1 MKKPLIYAIDD
12 EEAIRELYSCTLA
25 TADFDAKTFANYE
38 SFMDALNEEIPD
50 LILLDVMLE
59 KVSGFDILKELKNN
73 NKYNKI
79 PVIMVSAK
87 GDEISKVNG
96 LNLGA
101 DDYIAKPFGL
111 LELIARINANLRKMD
126 FNSDKKQEYKDIVID
141 EKKREVTVKNEMIV
155 LTLKEYELLLYFVK
169 NHDCVLKKE
178 QIFNDVW
185 GEDIIESRTL
195 DIHINLLRKKINNSE
210 TKITTI
216 RGVGY
221 LYK

>member
-1 MKKPLIYAIDD
+1 MKKPLIYAVDD

-25 TADFDAKTFANYE
+25 TADFDAKTFANYK
-38 SFMDALNEEIPD
+38 SFMDALNEETPD

-59 KVSGFDILKELKNN
+59 KVSGFDILKELKSN
-73 NKYNKI
+73 NKFNKI

-111 LELIARINANLRKMD
+111 LELIARINANLRKID

-169 NHDCVLKKE
+169 NHDIVLKKE

-185 GEDIIESRTL
+185 GEEIIESRTL
-195 DIHINLLRKKINNSE
+195 DIHINLLRKKIINSE

-221 LYK
+221 LNK

>member
-1 MKKPLIYAIDD
+1 MKKPLIYAVDD

-25 TADFDAKTFANYE
+25 TADFNAKTFANYE
-38 SFMDALNEEIPD
+38 SFIDALNEEIPY

-59 KVSGFDILKELKNN
+59 KVSGFDILKELKSN
-73 NKYNKI
+73 NKFNKI

-87 GDEISKVNG
+87 GDELSKVNG

-111 LELIARINANLRKMD
+111 LELIARINVNLRKIN
-126 FNSDKKQEYKDIVID
+126 FNSDKKQEYKDVVID
-141 EKKREVTVKNEMIV
+141 EKKREVTINKEVII
-155 LTLKEYELLLYFVK
+155 LTLKEYELLIYFVK

-185 GEDIIESRTL
+185 GEEIIESRTL
-195 DIHINLLRKKINNSE
+195 DIHINLLRKKIIKSE
-210 TKITTI
+210 TKIATI

>member
-1 MKKPLIYAIDD
+1 MKKPLIYAVDD

-25 TADFDAKTFANYE
+25 TADFGAKTFANYE
-38 SFMDALNEEIPD
+38 SFMDALNEETPD

-59 KVSGFDILKELKNN
+59 KVSGFDILKELKSN
-73 NKYNKI
+73 NKFNKI

-87 GDEISKVNG
+87 GDEISKVND

-111 LELIARINANLRKMD
+111 LELIARINANLRKID

-169 NHDCVLKKE
+169 NHDIVLKKE

-185 GEDIIESRTL
+185 GEEIIESRTL
-195 DIHINLLRKKINNSE
+195 DIHINLLRKKIINSE